1 MNDRA
6 WRLSIV
12 AVLATIIV
20 VTGIL
25 GLVVVPVVQGRSEGL
40 DAYTAICRALGI
52 AVTRA
57 PERLAAAP
65 TATKVAWTEGTF
77 AALAR
82 SHVAAGQKL
91 AEERCVACHAAN
103 GSSPDPSIPRLAS
116 QRETALFKELQDYKS
131 GARTNE
137 TMTPLSQALSER
149 EMADVAAYY
158 ASLPLGLSAAHPSF
172 EGPEIEA
179 LALRGHPSRALPPCA
194 ACHGAGGEAPTE
206 TPNLTGDPAP
216 YVTAQLQAFAKGQ
229 RTNDIFARM
238 RTIAAKLTPREME
251 LLGDYYTTP
260 H

>member
-1 MNDRA
+1 MSERA
-6 WRLSIV
+6 WHIAMFTLLAGLIV
-12 AVLATIIV
+12 A
-20 VTGIL
+20 TGLL
-25 GLVVVPVVQGRSEGL
+25 GLVVVPIVQGQSEGL
-40 DAYTAICRALGI
+40 GVYTAICRALGI
-52 AVTRA
+52 GTTPAAA
-57 PERLAAAP
+57 PLVAAP

-77 AALAR
+77 AALER
-82 SHVAAGQKL
+82 GHIAAGQKL
-91 AEERCVACHAAN
+91 AEERCVACHAAD

-137 TMTPLSQALSER
+137 TMTPLAQALSEQ

-158 ASLPLGLSAAHPSF
+158 ASLRLGLSAAHPSF

-179 LALRGHPSRALPPCA
+179 LALRGDPSRALPPCA
-194 ACHGAGGEAPTE
+194 SCHGAGGEAPTE

-216 YVTAQLQAFAKGQ
+216 YVTAQLQAFAKSQ